1 MSAETTT
8 SSTVPG
14 ASAAAA
20 KEPLG
25 RTFHTHLAGVGLANV
40 ADGIMAAAVPLIA
53 LTLTR
58 SPLLV
63 SLISVAFFLP
73 WLLLGILAGV
83 VVDRTDRRRAQLAG
97 MAVRVTLLVAL
108 TTLVV
113 SDRLTMPLLIAI
125 AFGYGITDVVV
136 DLAGS
141 SIVPSI
147 APRSRLSAANGR
159 VLAVQQVCATFIGAP
174 IAAGLLVLGA
184 GWAAGVPAALGVA
197 FLLLI
202 GLAMRGSYKVE
213 RTGSTTGWAE
223 VTEGARFLVRHPV
236 LRPLLVSGS
245 LLNMANTGY
254 FAVFVLWVVGAG
266 SEVGLSAEHY
276 PLLVMLL
283 AVGAVA
289 GSLLAEPLVRRWA
302 EMPLMFTCWA
312 VNSVGL
318 LVPLLWPHP
327 APIAATFLLLG
338 VTNTIGNVI
347 GQTVRQRL
355 VPGELLGRVG
365 GAARTIGYGLMPL
378 GALLGGQVAETW
390 GLATVFGGATVI
402 CLLAVAYVASRVTQD
417 MVTVYDTEA
426 SGSVDPA

>member
-1 MSAETTT
+1 MTADTRARDT
-8 SSTVPG
+8 
-14 ASAAAA
+14 AAGQPVA
-20 KEPLG
+20 PLG
-25 RTFHTHLAGVGLANV
+25 RTFHVHLTGVGLANI

-53 LTLTR
+53 VTLTR

-73 WLLLGILAGV
+73 WLLFGILAGV
-83 VVDRTDRRRAQLAG
+83 VVDRTDRRRTQLAG
-97 MAVRVTLLVAL
+97 MAVRVTLLVTL
-108 TTLVV
+108 TTLLV
-113 SDRLTMPLLIAI
+113 SDRLTMPLLIAV

-159 VLAVQQVCATFIGAP
+159 VLAVQQVCATFVGAP

-184 GWAAGVPAALGVA
+184 GWAAGVPAALAVT
-197 FLLLI
+197 FLLVV
-202 GLAMRGSYKVE
+202 GLGMRGSYRVE
-213 RTGSTTGWAE
+213 RTGTATGWAE
-223 VTEGARFLVRHPV
+223 VTEGARFLLRHPV

-245 LLNMANTGY
+245 VLNMANTGY

-266 SEVGLSAEHY
+266 SQVGLAAEHY

-283 AVGAVA
+283 AVGAVV
-289 GSLLAEPLVRRWA
+289 GSLLAERLVRRWA
-302 EMPLMFTCWA
+302 EMPLMFACWG

-318 LVPLLWPHP
+318 LVPLLWPRP
-327 APIAATFLLLG
+327 VPIAATFLVLG

-378 GALLGGQVAETW
+378 GAVLGGQVAETW
-390 GLATVFGGATVI
+390 GLPAVFVGATVT
-402 CLLAVAYVASRVTQD
+402 CLLAVAYVASQVSQSMVDAHDTQAG
-417 MVTVYDTEA
+417 VR
-426 SGSVDPA
+426 G